1 MVSNTQLYGAAIALV
16 SGLYSIWSASMASR
30 MVTSSWIMAILGL
43 IVIVH
48 GVVLVTKYADRL
60 GSASGPLMIA
70 YAFVMLLNQLFLAT
84 GMLDDGSGMGMT
96 NAMGQTGMTAGMGW
110 DGGMVALAV
119 LMLFSGF
126 IMTRE
131 GEMGSS
137 SELM

>member
-1 MVSNTQLYGAAIALV
+1 
-16 SGLYSIWSASMASR
+16 MASR